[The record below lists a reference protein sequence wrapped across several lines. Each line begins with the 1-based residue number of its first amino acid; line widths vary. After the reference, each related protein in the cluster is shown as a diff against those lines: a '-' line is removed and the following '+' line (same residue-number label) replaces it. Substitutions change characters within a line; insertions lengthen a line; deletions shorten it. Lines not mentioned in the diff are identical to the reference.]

1 MKDCIN
7 NKNGFCVEFDD
18 YLGDNFCETCDKNC
32 PFYESKQFDVDD
44 VEIAIDGHKIKKFE
58 GEISYDNNDK

>member
-44 VEIAIDGHKIKKFE
+44 EEYNEKIYGRE
-58 GEISYDNNDK
+58 TLDY